1 MKNFL
6 LLICLASLIISC
18 GKKKAEKQA
27 KIDDDLISAYI
38 TENGISATK
47 TSSGLYYYIENQG
60 NGASCNSFSDVRVA
74 YKGYFL
80 DGSVF
85 DESSAQGISFN
96 LQQVIKGWTEGLQLM
111 NEGAKYKFYIP
122 SNLAYGERGAGGVIP
137 PNTDLIFEVEL
148 IKINQ

>member
-27 KIDDDLISAYI
+27 KIDNDLISAYI

-96 LQQVIKGWTEGLQLM
+96 LQQVIKGWTEGIPYFK
-111 NEGAKYKFYIP
+111 EGGNGILLIP
-122 SNLAYGERGAGGVIP
+122 SALAYGDKDKGSIP
-137 PNTDLIFEVEL
+137 ANSVLIFDIELLEVL
-148 IKINQ
+148 

>member
-96 LQQVIKGWTEGLQLM
+96 LQQVIKGWTEGIPYFK
-111 NEGAKYKFYIP
+111 EGGNGILLIP
-122 SNLAYGERGAGGVIP
+122 SALAYGDKDKGSIP
-137 PNTDLIFEVEL
+137 ANSVLIFDIELLEVL
-148 IKINQ
+148 